1 MKVLLTYFCDR
12 NISNTPYEYERE
24 ITTKYWLKQK
34 NCNVTLTNVACMHH

>member
-1 MKVLLTYFCDR
+1 MKVLLTYFCYR
-12 NISNTPYEYERE
+12 NISNTPYDERE